1 MIAEKALPYGL
12 RSRPLISLGTYYQVP
27 YMTLTELQY
36 AIRQALSSCESIT
49 LFEWNQDE
57 FSYII
62 EYASRPLEETVP
74 PDLLGIVYRKKN
86 VAYLASYEASNR
98 FPHNIYNYLDLDLD
112 LAPILQYPKRWSRT
126 KLSIFWDERNNCLC
140 FESLRFK
147 GDRSSSIDVRSLIIN
162 HFDKICEIQTALKY
176 ALVEAGVDI
185 ESTNLRTHLE
195 CDANLRDYLVCDL
208 V

>member
-12 RSRPLISLGTYYQVP
+12 RARPLISLGTYYQVP

-57 FSYII
+57 FSYTI
-62 EYASRPLEETVP
+62 EYASRPIEETVP

-86 VAYLASYEASNR
+86 VATSAANEAYIR
-98 FPHNIYNYLDLDLD
+98 FPDNIDNYLDLDLD
-112 LAPILQYPKRWSRT
+112 FAPILQYPKRWSRT

-140 FESLRFK
+140 IETLRFK
-147 GDRSSSIDVRSLIIN
+147 GDRCSSIYIRDFIWK